1 MRVVRELY
9 ELGVKIIGSITTIVI
24 VKSSID
30 VMCSNSL
37 LRLSDLKGALP
48 DDVHYARRT
57 AKIWIDTPLI
67 VKLVSIPP
75 FIVAMK
81 Y

>member
-1 MRVVRELY
+1 MRVIRELY
-9 ELGVKIIGSITTIVI
+9 ELGVKIIVNLSTLVI

-37 LRLSDLKGALP
+37 LRLSVIEGALP

-57 AKIWIDTPLI
+57 AKIWIDTPTI
-67 VKLVSIPP
+67 AKLVSIPP